1 MRDLPIPTIEERVAE
16 FWDLIDSLEEK
27 YGTIAPKKALIIFL
41 KEVLEVESDSAYDTG
56 KEVGIHNERDRVLL
70 VLREKY
76 RATGNELFN
85 ELSNEIKNKATQ
97 VAL

>member
-1 MRDLPIPTIEERVAE
+1 MEEDA
-16 FWDLIDSLEEK
+16 
-27 YGTIAPKKALIIFL
+27 
-41 KEVLEVESDSAYDTG
+41 AYDAG

-85 ELSNEIKNKATQ
+85 ELFIEIKNTKESRFP
-97 VAL
+97 